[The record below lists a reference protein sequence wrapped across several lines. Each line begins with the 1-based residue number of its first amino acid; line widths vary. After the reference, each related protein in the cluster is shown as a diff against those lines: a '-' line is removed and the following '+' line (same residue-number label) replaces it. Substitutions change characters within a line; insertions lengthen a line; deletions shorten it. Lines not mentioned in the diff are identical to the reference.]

1 MLSGRSTVLCSERTG
16 RGPDVTGYI
25 DDLSAEYFTAYLD
38 ASPTEAH
45 VLGQYDWAGRFE
57 VLTREEEDRQIAE
70 LRGFVAAAE
79 AIIESDLDDQQR
91 ITRDVLVNDA
101 TTRADV
107 LEARLRTFS
116 ADPVFGPQVQLPVIV
131 GMLMMP
137 TPEVA
142 DAMVAKYDGIG
153 RSYLE
158 LADRQREGL
167 AAGRVSPAFAVAGT
181 IAQIDE
187 ALAVPA
193 DQDPL
198 LGTTPLPDGV
208 DAEAWRARMIDVI
221 ERSIRPGMAVYRDVL
236 RDEVL
241 PRARPDDR
249 AGLCWL
255 EDGAETYA
263 RTLRYFTTTTKSAEE
278 IHEIGLQQVA
288 QLAEEYRQL
297 GPEVVGT
304 DDLQRI
310 FEAMRSDPKLH
321 FENGDQLVEA
331 AEVAMRRAWDAL
343 PAWFELVPQAPC
355 SVQATTTG
363 PKAYYFP
370 PAADGSRG
378 GSFYINVADPES
390 WGTFELESMAFHEG
404 IPGHHLQL
412 AIASELQDVPEFRK
426 HIHNSAYAEGW
437 GLYTERL
444 ADEMGLYGGALDRM
458 GIFSADSMR
467 ACRLVVDTG
476 LHALG
481 WSRQQAVDYLV
492 ANSPL
497 TEGVCRPEV
506 DRYILYP
513 GQATSYMIGRLEIL
527 RMRAEAQQRQG
538 DGFDIRRFHTA
549 VLDNGSLPLGVL
561 DEVVR
566 ARLP

>member
-1 MLSGRSTVLCSERTG
+1 VS
-16 RGPDVTGYI
+16 YI
-25 DDLSAEYFTAYLD
+25 DDLAAEYFTAYLN
-38 ASPTEAH
+38 AQPTEAH
-45 VLGQYDWAGRFE
+45 VLGQYAWADRFE
-57 VLTREEEDRQIAE
+57 VCTRAEEDRQIAQ
-70 LRGFVAAAE
+70 LRGFVAAAR
-79 AIIESDLDDQQR
+79 AIPESDLDDRQE

-101 TTRADV
+101 TTRADM
-107 LEARLRTFS
+107 LEARLATHA
-116 ADPVFGPQVQLPVIV
+116 ADPIFGPQTQLRVII
-131 GMLMMP
+131 GMLGIP

-142 DAMVAKYDGIG
+142 DAMVEKYRAIG
-153 RSYLE
+153 QYYRD
-158 LADRQREGL
+158 LAERQREGR
-167 AAGRVSPAFAVAGT
+167 AAGRVSAEFAVAGT

-187 ALAVPA
+187 ALALPA

-208 DAEAWRARMIDVI
+208 DADAWRARMVEAI
-221 ERSIRPGMAVYRDVL
+221 EDAVRPGLAAYRDVL
-236 RDEVL
+236 RDEILAV
-241 PRARPDDR
+241 ARPDDR
-249 AGLCWL
+249 AGLSWL
-255 EDGAETYA
+255 DGGADAYA
-263 RTLRYFTTTTKSAEE
+263 RTLRYYTTTTKTAEE

-288 QLAEEYRQL
+288 QLADEYRQL

-304 DDLQRI
+304 DDLDQI
-310 FEAMRSDPKLH
+310 FDAMRTDPKLH
-321 FENGDQLVEA
+321 FETGDQLVEA
-331 AEVAMRRAWDAL
+331 SRVAMQRAWDAM
-343 PAWFELVPQAPC
+343 PGWFEVLPQAPC
-355 SVQATTTG
+355 AVQATTAG
-363 PKAYYFP
+363 AKAFYYP

-378 GSFYINVADPES
+378 GTFFVNVADPGA
-390 WGTFELESMAFHEG
+390 WGTFELEAMAFHEG

-412 AIASELQDVPEFRK
+412 AISAELEDLPEFRK
-426 HIHNSAYAEGW
+426 HVHNAAYAEGW

-444 ADEMGLYGGALDRM
+444 ADEMGLYSGAVDRM
-458 GIFSADSMR
+458 GMFSADSMR

-481 WSRQQAVDYLV
+481 WSRQQAVDYML

-506 DRYILYP
+506 DRYLLYP

-538 DGFDIRRFHTA
+538 DAFDIRRFHTA

-566 ARLP
+566 TRLP

>member
-1 MLSGRSTVLCSERTG
+1 LTS
-16 RGPDVTGYI
+16 YI
-25 DDLSAEYFTAYLD
+25 DDLAAEYFTAYLN
-38 ASPTEAH
+38 ALPTEAH
-45 VLGQYDWAGRFE
+45 VLGQYAWADRFE
-57 VLTREEEDRQIAE
+57 VPTREEEDRQIAE
-70 LRGFVAAAE
+70 LRGFVAAGE
-79 AIIESDLDDQQR
+79 AILHADLDEQQR

-101 TTRADV
+101 RTRAD
-107 LEARLRTFS
+107 LIEARFATHA
-116 ADPVFGPQVQLPVIV
+116 ADPIFGHQTQLPVVI
-131 GMLMMP
+131 GMLGMP
-137 TPEVA
+137 TPDVA
-142 DAMVAKYDGIG
+142 DAMVAKFHAVG
-153 RSYLE
+153 RYYRE
-158 LADRQREGL
+158 LAERQREGR
-167 AAGRVSPAFAVAGT
+167 AAGKVSAGFAITGT
-181 IAQIDE
+181 IAQIDD
-187 ALAVPA
+187 ALAVPVA
-193 DQDPL
+193 QDPL
-198 LGTTPLPDGV
+198 LGTTALPDGV
-208 DAEAWRARMIDVI
+208 DAEAWRSRMVDAI
-221 ERSIRPGMAVYRDVL
+221 EQSIRPGLAAYREALV
-236 RDEVL
+236 EVL
-241 PRARPDDR
+241 PEARADDR

-255 EDGAETYA
+255 EDGADDYA
-263 RTLRYFTTTTKSAEE
+263 RALRYYTTTDKTAEE

-288 QLAEEYRQL
+288 QLADEYRSL

-304 DDLQRI
+304 DDLQQI
-310 FEAMRSDPKLH
+310 FEAMRTDPKLH
-321 FENGDQLVEA
+321 FEHGDQLIEA
-331 AEVAMRRAWDAL
+331 ARVAMQRAWDAM
-343 PAWFELVPQAPC
+343 PAWFEVLPQAPC
-355 SVQATTTG
+355 SVQSTTAG
-363 PKAYYFP
+363 AKAYYYP

-378 GSFYINVADPES
+378 GTFFINVVEPES

-412 AIASELQDVPEFRK
+412 AISSELQDVPEFRK

-444 ADEMGLYGGALDRM
+444 ADEMGLYSGSVDRM
-458 GIFSADSMR
+458 GMFSADSMR

-481 WSRQQAVDYLV
+481 WTRQQAVDYML

-506 DRYILYP
+506 DRYLLFP

-538 DGFDIRRFHTA
+538 DAFDVRRFHTA